1 MATFRILSAKP
12 LDGLQIL
19 VHFADDTDKTYDC
32 RPLLRRAVFQPLATL
47 ASFRQIKVDSGGY
60 GVSWSDEVDLSEY
73 ELWTKGRVLA
83 LVDRVTVQRPAELQL
98 LPPLAYARA
107 PNAFH
112 RRVVF

>member
-1 MATFRILSAKP
+1 MAIPRILSAKQ

-19 VHFADDTDKTYDC
+19 VHFVDGMDSIYDC
-32 RPLLRRAVFQPLATL
+32 RLLLERAVFPPLATL
-47 ASFRQIKVDSGGY
+47 AFLRQIKVDSGGY